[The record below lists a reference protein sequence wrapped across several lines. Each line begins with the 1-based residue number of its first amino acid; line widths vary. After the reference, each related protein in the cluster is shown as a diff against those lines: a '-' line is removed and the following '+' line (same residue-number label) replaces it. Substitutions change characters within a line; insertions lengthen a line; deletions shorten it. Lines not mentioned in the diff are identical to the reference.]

1 MVIEKETL
9 GVLTGRTLGPSSVL
23 AHSGLEDAAVG

>member
-9 GVLTGRTLGPSSVL
+9 GVLTGRPLGPSSVL
-23 AHSGLEDAAVG
+23 AHGVLEDAAGG